1 MITENNHQKVEREAA
16 AYGAKYSIADAIER
30 TVCEFVSKTR
40 IVNKIDEDMIS
51 KIKK

>member
-1 MITENNHQKVEREAA
+1 MRLGKLLPKIIIKKVEKEAA

-40 IVNKIDEDMIS
+40 IVNKDDEGI
-51 KIKK
+51 